1 MTESRE
7 LHLKPRY
14 TLHEPA
20 TVQMGHAG
28 HSQWKTS
35 AVHQSVPQIHQ
46 RHPSPSAIDW
56 EWHWKYRAKQ
66 LALESGL
73 HGPSSSWPQQF
84 WGRYKT
90 LQNYRGDLCDSEN
103 LKVFLAFAVPSNFDG
118 KFQGSTVPHPNHQVA
133 EDSGQAKSLHRSA
146 WKYDSND
153 LKIAENTTKDLRNC
167 SPCAPVLQLFHVHFV
182 CPKPVLLIFRMS
194 RDGRKHTSALA
205 AWQHQPPRHSN
216 V

>member
-1 MTESRE
+1 MATRTHRKTWTTESRE
-7 LHLKPRY
+7 LQEFTLFHLKPRY

-46 RHPSPSAIDW
+46 RHPSPAIDW

-90 LQNYRGDLCDSEN
+90 LQNYRGDSEETCVIMKSSRFFWPSQY
-103 LKVFLAFAVPSNFDG
+103 LRIWWKVPGFNCASSQSSGCWGFRSSKELAS
-118 KFQGSTVPHPNHQVA
+118 K
-133 EDSGQAKSLHRSA
+133 RM
-146 WKYDSND
+146 
-153 LKIAENTTKDLRNC
+153 KIR
-167 SPCAPVLQLFHVHFV
+167 
-182 CPKPVLLIFRMS
+182 
-194 RDGRKHTSALA
+194 
-205 AWQHQPPRHSN
+205 
-216 V
+216 